1 MAQEEAQPA
10 HKAQTPSGFLRH
22 QQSAGQRPAVADHAS
37 RELALAEQRE
47 RLLRQ
52 ISEDIRA
59 AASVE
64 EAVER
69 AITALGREMGASEV
83 VVRLGTE
90 AELLSYVAR
99 EEVAHAPRS

>member
-1 MAQEEAQPA
+1 MVQEKAQPA
-10 HKAQTPSGFLRH
+10 QRAQTPPGFLH
-22 QQSAGQRPAVADHAS
+22 EQQSAGQMLETAGQAS
-37 RELALAEQRE
+37 REFAIAQLRE

-52 ISEDIRA
+52 IAEDIRT

-90 AELLSYVAR
+90 AELLSYAAKVG
-99 EEVAHAPRS
+99 VAHASGS